1 VPRPGGAA
9 RCALGALLP
18 PTLPAHPL
26 PLPRP
31 RPADHCPWIN
41 NCVGS
46 NNFKFFFLFIGWT
59 FFGSAYATALALWR
73 GYTCFR
79 SRACELP
86 SAPSLV
92 CLIVSTVLAIF
103 FAIFVCAMACD
114 QWEGAVTNT
123 TGLESLKRWDE
134 EPRPVLTGLEDLC
147 GESLRGPCWRWF
159 VPVPMHRASKSFYEW
174 RPTDDPDAYDPRD
187 PVIQRHFAALQPL
200 LFDRA
205 QVPNVPL
212 PDASVRALAPQLK
225 REYLDGLDA
234 KKAGGAP
241 SEPSAAAESAVPAAG
256 ADEKTSTVR
265 HRRNALKKEVK

>member
-1 VPRPGGAA
+1 M
-9 RCALGALLP
+9 
-18 PTLPAHPL
+18 
-26 PLPRP
+26 
-31 RPADHCPWIN
+31 
-41 NCVGS
+41 GS

-59 FFGSAYATALALWR
+59 FFGSAHATALALWR

-123 TGLESLKRWDE
+123 TGLESLKRWEE
-134 EPRPVLTGLEDLC
+134 EPRPILAGLEDLC

-159 VPVPMHRASKSFYEW
+159 VPVPMNRSSKSFYEW
-174 RPTDDPDAYDPRD
+174 KPTDDPDAYDPRD
-187 PVIQRHFAALQPL
+187 PVIQRHFQALQPL
-200 LFDRA
+200 LFDKA

-212 PDASVRALAPQLK
+212 PDASVKALVPQLK
-225 REYLDGLDA
+225 RDYLESLEA
-234 KKAGGAP
+234 KNKVGTTP
-241 SEPSAAAESAVPAAG
+241 EPSAPAASPIPV
-256 ADEKTSTVR
+256 ADEKTSTLR
-265 HRRNALKKEVK
+265 YRKNTPKKET